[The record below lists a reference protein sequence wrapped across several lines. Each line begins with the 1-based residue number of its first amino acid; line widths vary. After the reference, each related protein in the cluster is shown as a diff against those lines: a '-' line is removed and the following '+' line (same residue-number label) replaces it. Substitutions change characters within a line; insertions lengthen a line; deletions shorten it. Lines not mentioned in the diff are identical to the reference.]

1 MLDTPQNALSLER
14 YHFKQ
19 TLWTAYSGPLA
30 CEAEMLGKYFLS
42 IPEHLNCNH
51 YYLHVTKYK
60 ILALFNLQDKHISGC
75 DFVAAITVWLLQL
88 VLSDT
93 HQGWQK
99 CCIALFSVT
108 VHTVLFCWRLTVVSV
123 LCNLSGLVWSSP
135 LLCVRMYV
143 NVPLE

>member
-1 MLDTPQNALSLER
+1 MLWYTIKCPFSRKIPLETNSLI
-14 YHFKQ
+14 
-19 TLWTAYSGPLA
+19 WYSGPLA

-51 YYLHVTKYK
+51 YYLHVTTHK
-60 ILALFNLQDKHISGC
+60 ILALFNPQDKHISGC
-75 DFVAAITVWLLQL
+75 DLVAAITVWLLQL

-99 CCIALFSVT
+99 CRITLFSVT
-108 VHTVLFCWRLTVVSV
+108 VHTVLFWWRLTAVSV
-123 LCNLSGLVWSSP
+123 LCDLSGLVWSSL